1 MIKTKLDLHDYLEND
16 SLNYS
21 SRFITKVGVIK
32 YLRGFVNS
40 PISDQTKIWSYI
52 KTLRYAEYWMNNKG
66 VFSVLFALFYM
77 RRLRRL
83 SRVTGF
89 QIPIR
94 CIGKGLTIWHWGTI
108 IINEDSQIGDFC
120 TMRPGIVIGHKY
132 AGGKCPVIGN
142 HVEINSGARIIGDIT
157 IGDDVIIAPNAVV
170 THDVPSHSIV
180 AGVPAKIIK
189 HRDSIDGKWE

>member
-1 MIKTKLDLHDYLEND
+1 MIND
-16 SLNYS
+16 RFALKEYIKEDSRNYS
-21 SRFITKVGVIK
+21 QLYVSRVGIFRA
-32 YLRGFVNS
+32 LRSHICS

-66 VFSVLFALFYM
+66 VFSILFALFYM